1 MQEQISN
8 IIDALNELQSDNSL
22 PKNIKT
28 KIEGVLGLLKSND
41 ELSIVL
47 NKVMHELDD
56 VANDSNLPSYLR
68 SELWNIVSMLES
80 VQ

>member
-1 MQEQISN
+1 MQDKVNN
-8 IIDALNELQSDNSL
+8 IIDALNELQSDSSV

-28 KIEGVLGLLKSND
+28 KLERVISLLKS
-41 ELSIVL
+41 EEALSIVL

-56 VANDSNLPSYLR
+56 ISNDSNLPSYLR
-68 SELWNIVSMLES
+68 TELWNVVSMLES